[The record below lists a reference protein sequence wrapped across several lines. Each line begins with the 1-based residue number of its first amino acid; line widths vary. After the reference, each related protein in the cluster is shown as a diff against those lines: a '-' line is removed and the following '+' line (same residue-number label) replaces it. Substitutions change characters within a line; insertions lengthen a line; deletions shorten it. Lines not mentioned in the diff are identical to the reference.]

1 MSTKRP
7 GAFNLA
13 AAAAI
18 FALLCAP
25 AEARN
30 VQLMAAGGGQVRAF
44 VVGINAYS
52 SIRPLK
58 GAVADA
64 RDLET
69 TLKSAGVAD
78 LTVLIDADATR
89 KNFETGMQRLIDV
102 SMTDDLA
109 IISFAGHASQAPEL
123 VKGSETDG
131 MDEVFLL
138 SPFELTGPG
147 NAEVIID
154 DEMNHWL
161 LQLARKRVDVL
172 YIADTAHGGGMLDAS
187 LPPDDLADVTFLAA
201 GDKYSKGLEVR
212 LPGAPTLRGALSY
225 AVARSIDGGQDGA
238 VTRQQLFGFARQIAY
253 QYSETKQTIVTEPAG
268 DAAKLDKVVFRLK
281 GSGE

>member
-7 GAFNLA
+7 SAFNLVA
-13 AAAAI
+13 VI
-18 FALLCAP
+18 FVLLCAP

-30 VQLMAAGGGQVRAF
+30 VQLVAAGGGQVRAF

-52 SIRPLK
+52 SVRPLK

-69 TLKSAGVAD
+69 TLKSAGVSD

-89 KNFETGMQRLIDV
+89 KNFQAAMQRLIDV
-102 SMTDDLA
+102 SMTGDLV
-109 IISFAGHASQAPEL
+109 IISFAGHGSQAPEL

-138 SPFELTGPG
+138 SQFASTGPG
-147 NAEVIID
+147 TAELIVD

-161 LQLARKRVDVL
+161 LQLVRKKVDVL
-172 YIADTAHGGGMLDAS
+172 YIADTAHGGGMLDRG

-201 GDKYSKGLEVR
+201 GDKYSKSAEVKI
-212 LPGAPTLRGALSY
+212 PGAPTLRGALSY
-225 AVARSIDGGQDGA
+225 AIARSIDGGEDGA
-238 VTRQQLFGFARQIAY
+238 VQRRQLFGFSRQIAY
-253 QYSETKQTIVTEPAG
+253 QYSETKQTIETEPSG
-268 DAAKLDKVVFRLK
+268 EAAKLDKVVFRLK
-281 GSGE
+281 VSE